1 MAENVQVVLRFRP
14 PTEKD
19 TISTGLEISDTSV
32 CVSDRNTTHEF
43 TFDYVF
49 GGDSTQDSVYDKVAR
64 SAVESV
70 CNGYNST
77 IFAYG
82 CSGTGKT
89 FTMFGDVESGQSGI
103 IPRACESIFR
113 NMNKELL
120 TWTVKISFIEIYNEN
135 IRDLLNRRNS
145 DLAIRKCEKGIYI
158 QGLTEKL
165 VYGPDDILSSISEGS
180 KQRTVT
186 STHVNSVSSRSHA
199 LLTITL
205 TQTGI
210 DESEIVSKLNLVD
223 LAGSENVGRSE
234 VHGVALAEAQNINR
248 SLSALGNVINAL
260 TEVGRDHIPYRDSK
274 LTYILQDSLGGNS
287 KTVIIATASPNI
299 AVVSETLSTMKFA
312 KRAKEIKNAPKVNK
326 NESYTNLLKTIEML
340 NKKINI
346 LEHKLADSEHLN
358 RGVSEELMKSMIER
372 WETKINCLD
381 RELEGE
387 RTRNKNL
394 LELFEK
400 QRELCINISR
410 ELMKEKNKKSF

>member
-1 MAENVQVVLRFRP
+1 MAENVQVVVRFRP
-14 PTEKD
+14 LHVKEN
-19 TISTGLEISDTSV
+19 SGGLEIDESSV
-32 CVSDRNTTHEF
+32 IISDRNSKHEF

-49 GGDSTQDSVYDKVAR
+49 TGESKQGCVYNKVAKG
-64 SAVESV
+64 AVESV
-70 CNGYNST
+70 CNGYNAT

-89 FTMFGDVESGQSGI
+89 FTMFGDEDDLGI
-103 IPRACESIFR
+103 IPRACESIFK
-113 NMNKELL
+113 NMNKDLL
-120 TWTVKISFIEIYNEN
+120 TWSVKFSFIEIYNEN
-135 IRDLLNRRNS
+135 IRDLLNHRNS

-180 KQRTVT
+180 KQRSVT
-186 STHVNSVSSRSHA
+186 STNVNSVSSRSHA

-260 TEVGRDHIPYRDSK
+260 TEVGREHIPYRDSK

-287 KTVIIATASPNI
+287 KTIIIATASPNI
-299 AVVSETLSTMKFA
+299 HVLSETISTMKFA
-312 KRAKEIKNAPKVNK
+312 RRAKEIKNAPKVNK
-326 NESYTNLLKTIEML
+326 NESHINLLKTIETL

-346 LEHKLADSEHLN
+346 LEHKLTDSENINGGVDEHL
-358 RGVSEELMKSMIER
+358 LKSMIEK
-372 WETKINCLD
+372 WENKIICLD
-381 RELEGE
+381 SELEAE
-387 RTRNKNL
+387 KTRSKNL

-400 QRELCINISR
+400 QRELCINISK
-410 ELMKEKNKKSF
+410 ELVKEKNLR

>member
-1 MAENVQVVLRFRP
+1 MAENIQVVVRFRP
-14 PTEKD
+14 LHEKEN
-19 TISTGLEISDTSV
+19 STGLEISDRSV
-32 CVSDRNTTHEF
+32 IISERNSKHEF
-43 TFDYVF
+43 TFDYVLT
-49 GGDSTQDSVYDKVAR
+49 GESRQVSVYNTIAKP
-64 SAVESV
+64 AVESV

-89 FTMFGDVESGQSGI
+89 FTMFGDEDDLGI
-103 IPRACESIFR
+103 IPRACETIFR

-120 TWTVKISFIEIYNEN
+120 NWSVKFSFIEIYNEN
-135 IRDLLNRRNS
+135 IRDLLNHRNS

-180 KQRTVT
+180 KQRSVT
-186 STHVNSVSSRSHA
+186 STNVNSVSSRSHA
-199 LLTITL
+199 LLTITI
-205 TQTGI
+205 TQTGV

-234 VHGVALAEAQNINR
+234 VHGIALAEAQNINR

-260 TEVGRDHIPYRDSK
+260 TEVGREHIPYRDSK

-287 KTVIIATASPNI
+287 KTIIIATVSPN
-299 AVVSETLSTMKFA
+299 VNVLSETISTLKFA
-312 KRAKEIKNAPKVNK
+312 RRAKEIKNAPKVNK
-326 NESYTNLLKTIEML
+326 NESHINLLKTIENL

-346 LEHKLADSEHLN
+346 LEHKLLDSEKIN
-358 RGVSEELMKSMIER
+358 QGVDEEVMKSMIDK
-372 WETKINCLD
+372 WENRINCLD
-381 RELEGE
+381 SELEAE
-387 RTRNKNL
+387 RTRSKNL

-410 ELMKEKNKKSF
+410 ELVKEKNLRILN

>member
-1 MAENVQVVLRFRP
+1 MGENVQVVLRFSP
-14 PTEKD
+14 LHEKD
-19 TISTGLEISDTSV
+19 ISTGLEIMDSSVVISDK
-32 CVSDRNTTHEF
+32 NTRHEF
-43 TFDYVF
+43 IFDYVF
-49 GGDSTQDSVYDKVAR
+49 TEESRQDIVYDKVAK

-89 FTMFGDVESGQSGI
+89 YTMFGHENDLGI
-103 IPRACESIFR
+103 IPRACETIFR

-120 TWTVKISFIEIYNEN
+120 NWSVKFSFIEIYNEN
-135 IRDLLNRRNS
+135 IRDLLNHRNS

-165 VYGPDDILSSISEGS
+165 VYGPDDILSAISEGS

-199 LLTITL
+199 LLTITV

-287 KTVIIATASPNI
+287 KTVIIATASPNTHVI
-299 AVVSETLSTMKFA
+299 SETLNTMKFA
-312 KRAKEIKNAPKVNK
+312 KRAKEIKNEPKVNK
-326 NESYTNLLKTIEML
+326 NESHTNLLKSIEIL

-346 LEHKLADSEHLN
+346 LEQKLSDSDRIN
-358 RGVSEELMKSMIER
+358 RGVDKDIMKNMIER
-372 WETKINCLD
+372 WENKINCLD
-381 RELEGE
+381 MELENE
-387 RTRNKNL
+387 RLRSKNI

-400 QRELCINISR
+400 QRELCINITR
-410 ELMKEKNKKSF
+410 ELMIEKNKN

>member
-14 PTEKD
+14 LHETE
-19 TISTGLEISDTSV
+19 ISTGLEIIDRSVIISDK
-32 CVSDRNTTHEF
+32 NTTHEF

-49 GGDSTQDSVYDKVAR
+49 TEKSRQDTVYDQVAR

-82 CSGTGKT
+82 YSGTGKT
-89 FTMFGDVESGQSGI
+89 YTMFGEENDLGI

-120 TWTVKISFIEIYNEN
+120 TWSIKFSFIEIYNEN
-135 IRDLLNRRNS
+135 IRDLLNHRNS

-165 VYGPDDILSSISEGS
+165 VYTPEDILYSISEGS
-180 KQRTVT
+180 KQRSVS
-186 STHVNSVSSRSHA
+186 STQVNSVSSRSHA
-199 LLTITL
+199 LLTITI

-234 VHGVALAEAQNINR
+234 VHGIALAEAQNINK

-287 KTVIIATASPNI
+287 KTVIIATASPNTY
-299 AVVSETLSTMKFA
+299 VLSETLSTMKFA

-326 NESYTNLLKTIEML
+326 NESYTNLLKTISML
-340 NKKINI
+340 DKKINI
-346 LEHKLADSEHLN
+346 LEHKLSDSENLN
-358 RGVSEELMKSMIER
+358 NGVSQEVMKSMIER

-381 RELEGE
+381 RELECE
-387 RTRNKNL
+387 KTRNKNL

-410 ELMKEKNKKSF
+410 ELMKEMNKNKF

>member
-14 PTEKD
+14 LHVTE
-19 TISTGLEISDTSV
+19 ISTGLEIIDRSVIISDK
-32 CVSDRNTTHEF
+32 NTRHEF

-49 GGDSTQDSVYDKVAR
+49 TEKSRQDSVYNEVAR

-89 FTMFGDVESGQSGI
+89 YTMFGEEDDLGV
-103 IPRACESIFR
+103 IPRACETIFR

-120 TWTVKISFIEIYNEN
+120 TWSVKFSFIEIYNEN
-135 IRDLLNRRNS
+135 IRDLLNYRNS

-165 VYGPDDILSSISEGS
+165 VYTPEDILYSISEGS

-223 LAGSENVGRSE
+223 LAGSENVARSE
-234 VHGVALAEAQNINR
+234 AHGIALAEAQNINK

-299 AVVSETLSTMKFA
+299 GVVSETLSTMKFA

-326 NESYTNLLKTIEML
+326 NESHTNLLKTIETL

-358 RGVSEELMKSMIER
+358 RGLNEDLMKSMIER

-410 ELMKEKNKKSF
+410 ELMKEKNKNI

>member
-14 PTEKD
+14 LHEAE
-19 TISTGLEISDTSV
+19 ISTGLEIIDRLVIISDK
-32 CVSDRNTTHEF
+32 NTRYEF

-49 GGDSTQDSVYDKVAR
+49 TERSKQDTVYDQVAR

-77 IFAYG
+77 IFTYG

-89 FTMFGDVESGQSGI
+89 YTMFGQENDLGI

-120 TWTVKISFIEIYNEN
+120 TWSIKFSFIEIYNEN
-135 IRDLLNRRNS
+135 IRDLLNHRNS

-180 KQRTVT
+180 KQRSVT

-199 LLTITL
+199 MLTITVI
-205 TQTGI
+205 QTGI
-210 DESEIVSKLNLVD
+210 DESEIVGKLNLVD

-260 TEVGRDHIPYRDSK
+260 TEVGREHIPYRDSK

-287 KTVIIATASPNI
+287 KTVIIGTASPST
-299 AVVSETLSTMKFA
+299 AVVSETLSTMKFV

-326 NESYTNLLKTIEML
+326 NESHINLLKTIEML
-340 NKKINI
+340 NKKISI
-346 LEHKLADSEHLN
+346 LEHKLSDSEN
-358 RGVSEELMKSMIER
+358 INNGVSEEIMKSMIER
-372 WETKINCLD
+372 WESKINCLD
-381 RELEGE
+381 KELEGE
-387 RTRNKNL
+387 RVRNKNL

-400 QRELCINISR
+400 QRELCINITR
-410 ELMKEKNKKSF
+410 ELMKERDKN

>member
-1 MAENVQVVLRFRP
+1 MAENIQVVLRFRP
-14 PTEKD
+14 LHEAENS
-19 TISTGLEISDTSV
+19 IGLEIIDRSVIISDK
-32 CVSDRNTTHEF
+32 NTTHEF
-43 TFDYVF
+43 TYDYVF
-49 GGDSTQDSVYDKVAR
+49 TEKSRQDTVYDQVAR

-89 FTMFGDVESGQSGI
+89 YTMFGQENDLGV

-113 NMNKELL
+113 NMNKDLL
-120 TWTVKISFIEIYNEN
+120 TWSIKFSFIEIYNEN
-135 IRDLLNRRNS
+135 IRDLLNHRNS

-165 VYGPDDILSSISEGS
+165 VYGAEDILHSISEGS
-180 KQRTVT
+180 KQRTVS
-186 STHVNSVSSRSHA
+186 STQVNSVSSRSHA
-199 LLTITL
+199 LLTITI

-234 VHGVALAEAQNINR
+234 VHGIALAEAQNINK

-260 TEVGRDHIPYRDSK
+260 TEVGREHIPYRDSK

-287 KTVIIATASPNI
+287 KTVIIATASPNTY
-299 AVVSETLSTMKFA
+299 VLSETLSTMKFA

-326 NESYTNLLKTIEML
+326 NESYTNLLKTISML
-340 NKKINI
+340 DKKINI
-346 LEHKLADSEHLN
+346 LEHKLSDSENLN
-358 RGVSEELMKSMIER
+358 NGVSQEVMKSMIER
-372 WETKINCLD
+372 WEMKINCLD
-381 RELEGE
+381 RELECE
-387 RTRNKNL
+387 RIRNKNL

-410 ELMKEKNKKSF
+410 ELMKR

>member
-14 PTEKD
+14 LHETE
-19 TISTGLEISDTSV
+19 ISTGLEIIDRSVIISDK
-32 CVSDRNTTHEF
+32 NTTHEF

-49 GGDSTQDSVYDKVAR
+49 TEKSRQDTVYDQVAR

-70 CNGYNST
+70 CSGYNST

-89 FTMFGDVESGQSGI
+89 YTMFGEENDLGI

-120 TWTVKISFIEIYNEN
+120 TWSIKFSFIEIYNEN
-135 IRDLLNRRNS
+135 IRDLLNHRNS

-165 VYGPDDILSSISEGS
+165 VYTPEDILYSISEGS
-180 KQRTVT
+180 KQRSVS
-186 STHVNSVSSRSHA
+186 STQVNSVSSRSHA
-199 LLTITL
+199 LLTITI

-210 DESEIVSKLNLVD
+210 DESEIMSKLNLVD

-234 VHGVALAEAQNINR
+234 VHGIALAEAQNINK

-287 KTVIIATASPNI
+287 KTVIIATASPNTY
-299 AVVSETLSTMKFA
+299 VLSETLSTMKFA

-346 LEHKLADSEHLN
+346 LEHKLSDSENLN
-358 RGVSEELMKSMIER
+358 NGVSQEVMKSMIER

-381 RELEGE
+381 RELECE
-387 RTRNKNL
+387 KTRNKNL

-410 ELMKEKNKKSF
+410 ELMKEINKNKF

>member
-14 PTEKD
+14 LHEREL
-19 TISTGLEISDTSV
+19 STGLEINDRSVIISDK
-32 CVSDRNTTHEF
+32 NTRHEF

-49 GGDSTQDSVYDKVAR
+49 TEESGQNTVYDEVAR

-89 FTMFGDVESGQSGI
+89 YTMFGEENDLGI

-120 TWTVKISFIEIYNEN
+120 TWSVKFSFIEIYNEN
-135 IRDLLNRRNS
+135 IRDLLNHRNS

-165 VYGPDDILSSISEGS
+165 VYSPDDILSSISEGS
-180 KQRTVT
+180 KQRSVS

-199 LLTITL
+199 LLTITV

-287 KTVIIATASPNI
+287 KTVIIGTASPST

-326 NESYTNLLKTIEML
+326 NESHINLLKTIEML
-340 NKKINI
+340 NKKISI
-346 LEHKLADSEHLN
+346 LEQKLSDSEN
-358 RGVSEELMKSMIER
+358 INNGVSEEIMKSMIER
-372 WETKINCLD
+372 WENKINCLD
-381 RELEGE
+381 KELEGE
-387 RTRNKNL
+387 RVRNKNL

-410 ELMKEKNKKSF
+410 ELMKEIDRK